1 MGYYCSLCKASIT
14 EGVHQYSMDR
24 FGKALC
30 VKHQKT
36 ATSETK
42 YTCTECKQTITY
54 GEFKFSIKNFDM
66 PLCRDCQPEI
76 EEKVSAPPRKFQGTY
91 KIEVNESTPDKKK

>member
-1 MGYYCSLCKASIT
+1 MGYYCSKCKQAIT
-14 EGVHQYSMDR
+14 EGVHQFSIDR

-36 ATSETK
+36 AAVETQ
-42 YTCTECKQTITY
+42 YICNECKQIITY
-54 GEFKFSIKNFDM
+54 GEFKFSNKNFGM

-76 EEKVSAPPRKFQGTY
+76 EEKVSAPPQKYQLNKTS
-91 KIEVNESTPDKKK
+91 KIEFGKSSEKK

>member
-1 MGYYCSLCKASIT
+1 
-14 EGVHQYSMDR
+14 MDR

-36 ATSETK
+36 ATSETH
-42 YTCTECKQTITY
+42 YCNECKQTITY
-54 GEFKFSIKNFDM
+54 AEFKFSIENFDM

-76 EEKVSAPPRKFQGTY
+76 EEKVSALPQRYQLNKTS
-91 KIEVNESTPDKKK
+91 KIEFGRSSSKK